1 MNRSAEYTLSMIAS
15 ILLTIAWIIGVFIFF
30 LIVLGPSIDDFSMFL
45 VLYLFI
51 YSLISLPLVILIWVS
66 TFKIK
71 KNNQKWGIF
80 TLVVG
85 VIYTFS
91 VYVVPGV
98 LLLISGIL
106 MVTKNNRDKTSI
118 QA

>member
-1 MNRSAEYTLSMIAS
+1 MNRTTEYTLSMVAA
-15 ILLTIAWIIGVFIFF
+15 ILLTIAWIIGAIVAF
-30 LIVLGPSIDDFSMFL
+30 VLGFEPVTDNTSMFFFY
-45 VLYLFI
+45 YLFT

-71 KNNQKWGIF
+71 KNSQKWGIF
-80 TLVVG
+80 TLVMG
-85 VIYTFS
+85 VLYTFS

-98 LLLISGIL
+98 LLLIAGIL
-106 MVTKNNRDKTSI
+106 MVTKNNRDKTTI